1 MRGRINSELVVV
13 TVLLIWVTIYAVSA
27 VTLAPPFKED
37 WEASLTLWPLI
48 LVAIAYPTCLAVL
61 VRAFK
66 EDKEGKEGKRLI
78 PDWKRSRNPIIIVGL
93 TGLYAGAFGLV
104 GYWISTFVYCFGL
117 ALLFELKESREER
130 RSKVRTLLFSMVVAI
145 VLTVIGYLLYEAIF
159 GIRLPEGIL

>member
-61 VRAFK
+61 VRAF
-66 EDKEGKEGKRLI
+66 
-78 PDWKRSRNPIIIVGL
+78 
-93 TGLYAGAFGLV
+93 
-104 GYWISTFVYCFGL
+104 
-117 ALLFELKESREER
+117 
-130 RSKVRTLLFSMVVAI
+130 
-145 VLTVIGYLLYEAIF
+145 
-159 GIRLPEGIL
+159 